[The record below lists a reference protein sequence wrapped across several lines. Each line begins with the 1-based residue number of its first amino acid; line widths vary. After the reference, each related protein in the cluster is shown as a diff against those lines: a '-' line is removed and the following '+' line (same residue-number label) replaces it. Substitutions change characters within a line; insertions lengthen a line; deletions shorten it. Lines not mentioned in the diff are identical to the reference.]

1 MDFILFLIFAGVVFY
16 FNHIKPRQNAQTTTE
31 VEVERAPQQVL
42 RPQSAKSVL
51 PPRDSIVPTQGT
63 VRPRMPPLHGIEIS
77 AAQCRRLGKNDPSV
91 IAAQLNKQYLSDSG
105 HTPSLFEQLKQQLEQ
120 TTKTSPERDHSTAPT
135 ASTLSKQLHKMFD
148 DLFSEQRP
156 R

>member
-1 MDFILFLIFAGVVFY
+1 MDFILFLVFAGVVFY
-16 FNHIKPRQNAQTTTE
+16 FNQIKPRQNQRANTKLE
-31 VEVERAPQQVL
+31 ERAPQQVL
-42 RPQSAKSVL
+42 RQKPIKTETSS
-51 PPRDSIVPTQGT
+51 PSPTTYSRQT
-63 VRPRMPPLHGIEIS
+63 IERPRMPPLHGIEIS

-91 IAAQLNKQYLSDSG
+91 IAAQLNKQYSIGSG

-120 TTKTSPERDHSTAPT
+120 TTQTAPERSHSTTPT
-135 ASTLSKQLHKMFD
+135 ASSLSKQLHKIFD

>member
-16 FNHIKPRQNAQTTTE
+16 FNQIKPRQNAQTTTE

-42 RPQSAKSVL
+42 RPQSTQPAP
-51 PPRDSIVPTQGT
+51 PPRNSVVPSQRVG
-63 VRPRMPPLHGIEIS
+63 RPRMPPLHGIEIS

-91 IAAQLNKQYLSDSG
+91 IAAQLNKQYSTGSG
-105 HTPSLFEQLKQQLEQ
+105 HTPSLFEQLKQLIEQ
-120 TTKTSPERDHSTAPT
+120 TTQTTPERSHSTAPT
-135 ASTLSKQLHKMFD
+135 ASSLSKQLHKMFD